1 MPDGTTFL
9 DRPMERLGQVR
20 KRLKGAEERLRAL
33 DAEFADPDVA
43 RDLERLRILSRER
56 AEVEPVARTSREID
70 TALEELDA
78 ARDLM
83 DDPDDPEMRELA
95 RMEAEELQDRLEVL
109 AKRAW
114 ELVLPGD
121 PMDDRAAVVEVRA
134 GTGGDEAG
142 LFAAEVMRMYERLA
156 ERRGWNV
163 ELLNLSEGIPG
174 AIKEAIFLVS
184 GRGAYGALRYESG
197 VHRVQRV
204 PATESQGR
212 IHTSAASVAVLPEAE
227 PVDLEID
234 PNDLRIDVFRS
245 SGPGGQSVNTTDS
258 AVRITHEPTGLVVT
272 CQDEKSQ
279 HKNKAKAMKVL
290 RSRLL
295 DREIAEQTAARSRE
309 RKSQIGSGDRS
320 AKIRTYNFP
329 QNRVTDHRI
338 GLTLHRL
345 ESVLQG
351 ELDEFVSALRLAQRR
366 ERLEDAD
373 A

>member
-1 MPDGTTFL
+1 MPNATTFV
-9 DRPMERLGQVR
+9 DKPVERLDQVKR
-20 KRLKGAEERLRAL
+20 RLKEAEQRLREL
-33 DAEFADPDVA
+33 DAEFADPDVV
-43 RDLERLRILSRER
+43 RDPERLRNLSRRR
-56 AEVEPVARTSREID
+56 AQVEPVARTSREID
-70 TALEELDA
+70 VLLAELDG
-78 ARDLM
+78 ARELM
-83 DDPDDPEMRELA
+83 DDPEDPEVRELA
-95 RMEAEELQDRLEVL
+95 RMEVEELEGRLEVL
-109 AKRAW
+109 ARRAW
-114 ELVLPGD
+114 ELLLPRD

-156 ERRGWNV
+156 DRRGWSV
-163 ELLNLSEGIPG
+163 ELLHLSEGIPG
-174 AIKEAIFLVS
+174 AIKEAIFLVT
-184 GRGAYGALRYESG
+184 GRGAYGVLRYESG

-234 PNDLRIDVFRS
+234 PGDLRIDVFRS

-279 HKNKAKAMKVL
+279 HKNKSKAMKVL

-351 ELDEFVSALRLAQRR
+351 ELDELLGALRLVRRR
-366 ERLEDAD
+366 EWLEAG
-373 A
+373 AG

>member
-1 MPDGTTFL
+1 MSDVSVGGSDAIDPRL
-9 DRPMERLGQVR
+9 LERL
-20 KRLKGAEERLRAL
+20 AEAERRFADL
-33 DAEFADPDVA
+33 DEQLADPDVLS
-43 RDLERLRILSRER
+43 DPDRLRELGQERNHLDAVVTAGRAFRRVLEER
-56 AEVEPVARTSREID
+56 AGAQELAEASEDPEMIELARAEFD
-70 TALEELDA
+70 ELDA
-78 ARDLM
+78 RVAPM
-83 DDPDDPEMRELA
+83 
-95 RMEAEELQDRLEVL
+95 AEELR
-109 AKRAW
+109 
-114 ELVLPGD
+114 ELLLPRD
-121 PMDDRAAVVEVRA
+121 PLDDRPAVVEIRA

-142 LFAAEVMRMYERLA
+142 LFAADLARMYQRFA
-156 ERRGWNV
+156 ERAGWRV
-163 ELLNLSEGIPG
+163 EMMSVSEGIPG
-174 AIKEAIFLVS
+174 AFKEVIFTVR
-184 GRGAYGALRYESG
+184 GPGAYGRLRFESG

-227 PVDLEID
+227 EVDVALD

-258 AVRITHEPTGLVVT
+258 AVRITHEPSGIVVS

-295 DREIAEQTAARSRE
+295 DREIAERNAERAAE

-329 QNRVTDHRI
+329 QSRVTDHRI
-338 GLTLHRL
+338 GLTAYNLDA
-345 ESVLQG
+345 VIDG
-351 ELDEFVSALRLAQRR
+351 DLDEFVRALRLAEEA
-366 ERLEDAD
+366 ERLEAD